1 MFSFSKKT
9 YLIASL
15 LLALLLSACG
25 QNVKLH
31 RKAEKEY
38 KQGLYEESLRSNT
51 ESLKLKRTH
60 IKAQELLKK
69 NFSGIVAS
77 RENRIESLKRS
88 GSPDVWDKLVTEY
101 TELISLQKLVEPFNP
116 LYNPKTGMPYDFQLK
131 DYSKDLATSKE
142 NAAEYHYSKAMA
154 MIQKGTM
161 PDTQKEAVKELVAA
175 QSFVPNYKD
184 STARLGE
191 ARKLAVK
198 RIAILT
204 FDDKTGT
211 DNRYGGIVDMLTES
225 IIGKLVQDKEA
236 GEFMKIVTR
245 SQIEQVLAER
255 QLSAP
260 AETDAAYASNIGS
273 MLGAHEIMTGKIL
286 QINYIAPQ
294 TIHQDLKETDK
305 ITTKQKVVDEKGKKK
320 KQDIT
325 TEISCEYTKFTKT
338 AEVQIIASFSLVEV
352 STGRVKLQDT
362 VKAEFP
368 WSDIWARFKSGDEK
382 ALTPATQALIKKT
395 EPMPPSEIEMVN
407 TALMS
412 LSDSIVDKVRNYVK

>member
-1 MFSFSKKT
+1 
-9 YLIASL
+9 
-15 LLALLLSACG
+15 
-25 QNVKLH
+25 
-31 RKAEKEY
+31 
-38 KQGLYEESLRSNT
+38 
-51 ESLKLKRTH
+51 
-60 IKAQELLKK
+60 
-69 NFSGIVAS
+69 
-77 RENRIESLKRS
+77 
-88 GSPDVWDKLVTEY
+88 
-101 TELISLQKLVEPFNP
+101 
-116 LYNPKTGMPYDFQLK
+116 
-131 DYSKDLATSKE
+131 
-142 NAAEYHYSKAMA
+142 
-154 MIQKGTM
+154 M
-161 PDTQKEAVKELVAA
+161 PDTQKEAVRELVAV

-184 STARLGE
+184 SAARLGE

-204 FDDKTGT
+204 FDDKTGS
-211 DNRYGGIVDMLTES
+211 DNRYGGIFDMLTES

-294 TIHQDLKETDK
+294 TISQDLKETDK
-305 ITTKQKVVDEKGKKK
+305 ITTKQEVVNEKGKKK
-320 KQDIT
+320 KQDVT

-338 AEVQIIASFSLVEV
+338 AAVKIIASFSLVEV
-352 STGRVKLQDT
+352 STGRVKMQDT
-362 VKAEFP
+362 VTAEFP
-368 WSDIWARFKSGDEK
+368 WSDIWARLKSGDEK
-382 ALTPATQALIKKT
+382 ALTPATKALIKKT